1 MKFQQLKQYCLE
13 ILDYAEKQC
22 SDAIDYTFVR
32 PCVFGGH
39 CSFNGFTYVGL
50 HKGID
55 DYYYV
60 IIRDADD
67 SVKQCFSKSLSF
79 AIDLYNAVVSANGCW
94 DSTDYKSLFN

>member
-1 MKFQQLKQYCLE
+1 MNLEELKTHCSNR
-13 ILDYAEKQC
+13 LDYAAKTC
-22 SDAIDYTFVR
+22 ADAIDYSFVS

-50 HKGID
+50 HKGIE

-67 SVKQCFSKSLSF
+67 SVKQCFSKSLHF